1 MYTSIIGEL
10 EFIFQALGNLVA
22 EGDLEDAIAERLLA
36 MATQGHS
43 TLVLAQSLPERIFV
57 QPITLGVIVQYR
69 MSPLAGNDNILAAF
83 DVYRVT
89 EDRTDFLDTV
99 QAIIERDDWTH
110 AV

>member
-1 MYTSIIGEL
+1 MQLQSDCWKWRRKVT
-10 EFIFQALGNLVA
+10 Q
-22 EGDLEDAIAERLLA
+22 RLCL
-36 MATQGHS
+36 
-43 TLVLAQSLPERIFV
+43 LSLPERIFV